1 LLYNFIIS
9 SLNEAVDKNQPVYIT
24 YDGAFGVA
32 FGYWIPISAKP
43 EWVIHFGVGGNFR
56 YEKMERK

>member
-1 LLYNFIIS
+1 
-9 SLNEAVDKNQPVYIT
+9 VDKNQPIYIT

-43 EWVIHFGVGGNFR
+43 EWVIHFCVGGNFK